1 MERNGLTGFIFN
13 IERFSTTDG
22 PGIRTMVF
30 FKGCNM
36 TCPWCHNPEG
46 ISSEPELEYYESR
59 CIRCGRCLQVCP
71 TGAHSIDASGGHS
84 LDRSLCIQCM
94 ACAGACPSG
103 ALKVAGKRVS
113 VEDCFREIA
122 EDIPFYKRSNGG
134 VTLSGGEVL
143 LQADFAAA
151 LLSQCRAAGIH
162 TAIESNLALPGR
174 ELEKLLP
181 FVDLVMADIKHLDDE
196 AHRKA
201 TGLSNRTTLASLR
214 RLAAD
219 GMPLIIRTPVIPGFN
234 DSPDAI
240 ERIAAFTA
248 KIASLDYYELL
259 SYSPLGREK
268 AERLG
273 LSQRQYDPSAYNR
286 MCRLAETAARY
297 QKDVRIDGRRWTQ
310 DQGETL

>member
-1 MERNGLTGFIFN
+1 MKKSSLTGFIFN

-46 ISSEPELEYYESR
+46 ISSEPELEYYKSR
-59 CIRCGRCLQVCP
+59 CIRCERCLQVCP
-71 TGAHSIDASGGHS
+71 AGAHSIDTSGMHN
-84 LDRSLCIQCM
+84 LDRSLCIRCM
-94 ACAGACPSG
+94 TCADVCPSG

-181 FVDLVMADIKHLDDE
+181 FLDLVMADIKHLNDE
-196 AHRKA
+196 AHMKA
-201 TGLSNRTTLASLR
+201 TGLSNRTTLASLH
-214 RLAAD
+214 RLAEN
-219 GMPLIIRTPVIPGFN
+219 GMPLIIRTPVVSGFN

-248 KIASLDYYELL
+248 ELESLDYYELL

-273 LSQRQYDPSAYNR
+273 LSQRQYDPAANNR
-286 MCRLAETAARY
+286 MRHLAVTASRY
-297 QKDVRIDGRRWTQ
+297 LKDVRIDGRRWTH
-310 DQGETL
+310 DQGDTL